1 MVRIRPFAD
10 NDLVRVCA
18 IQAKC
23 PQAAQWLGWD
33 YLQLAGSPGGM
44 ILVAEVE
51 AQAPHEVVGFAA
63 FHRVDD
69 EAEVRN
75 VAIDPARQRQ
85 GIART
90 LVAAGIRNLVELGV
104 RRIFLEVRASNL
116 PACELYV
123 SVGFM
128 LLSTRKKYYQNP
140 DEDALVL
147 ALVRDGLS

>member
-1 MVRIRPFAD
+1 MKIRPFAG

-23 PQAAQWLGWD
+23 PQAAQWLGGD
-33 YLQLAGSPGGM
+33 YLHLAGSPVGM

-51 AQAPHEVVGFAA
+51 AQAPPEVVGFAA

-75 VAIDPARQRQ
+75 VAIDPAHQRQ
-85 GIART
+85 GIARA
-90 LVAAGIRNLVELGV
+90 LVEAGIRNLVEFGA

-116 PACELYV
+116 PACELYA
-123 SVGFM
+123 SVGFT

-147 ALVRDGLS
+147 ALVREGLS